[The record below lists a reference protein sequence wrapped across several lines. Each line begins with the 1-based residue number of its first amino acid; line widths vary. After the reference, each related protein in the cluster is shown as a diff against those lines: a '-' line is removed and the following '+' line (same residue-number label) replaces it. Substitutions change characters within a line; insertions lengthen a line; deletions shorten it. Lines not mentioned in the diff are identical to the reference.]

1 MRKRA
6 SSVFLIR
13 PAAAGSSNQPD
24 PSPPAGSAVL
34 APPQPGTRST
44 RNGRR
49 SDRMLPISP
58 RFKRA
63 EDEAIE
69 NADITSQISFLAA
82 TCDDICGRFLRGV
95 SEYEIARVLGGRVH
109 NVARI
114 DVERVVREGFRAE
127 RSRRIELERAARKA
141 AA

>member
-1 MRKRA
+1 
-6 SSVFLIR
+6 
-13 PAAAGSSNQPD
+13 
-24 PSPPAGSAVL
+24 
-34 APPQPGTRST
+34 
-44 RNGRR
+44 
-49 SDRMLPISP
+49 MLPISP

-63 EDEAIE
+63 EYEAIE
-69 NADITSQISFLAA
+69 NADITTQIGFLAA